1 MSNTFSPLH
10 SLNDIARE
18 KAALREQLAQQE
30 KALSNRLAYFRQRNE
45 AAYKAVHLFCTGYR
59 LAHLLLSLRR
69 SRR

>member
-1 MSNTFSPLH
+1 MSNTFSPPH

-45 AAYKAVHLFCTGYR
+45 ATYKAVHLFCTGYR